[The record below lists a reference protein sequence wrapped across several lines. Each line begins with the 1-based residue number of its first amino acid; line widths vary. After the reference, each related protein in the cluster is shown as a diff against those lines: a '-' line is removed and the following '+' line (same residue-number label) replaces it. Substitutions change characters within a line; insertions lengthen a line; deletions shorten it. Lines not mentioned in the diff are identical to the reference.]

1 MTCWELN
8 RDCLH
13 KNYPGLAGRLEAA
26 VPAGKNGE
34 AEWRGDPASITV
46 EEAGDN
52 RDMIILG
59 RHVHSPRDPVR
70 EAQRLAASLPSGTGP
85 VVVLG
90 FGLGYGAEAVS
101 RLMPGR
107 PLVVVERHPSV
118 LKRALEERDLREFLS
133 ARGIIFV
140 TGENSG
146 GITAALALLERSATG
161 ENGPAA
167 PAILKNRTLADLNPS
182 WYTRAEGVI
191 RTWASRDEVNLA
203 TQRRFGR
210 RWVRNLSR
218 NMTAIRDL
226 PGISGLAGLA
236 RPGPAR
242 PGPARDGAGK
252 PGSKAIPVFLAAA
265 GPSLDRVGPFLPEI
279 AKRCIVTAVDTSLR
293 FLLKRGTQADFV
305 LVVDPQFWNCR
316 HLDRCPSPRT
326 RLVAESAVY
335 PPVLEG
341 TPPFRETYLC
351 GSLFPLG
358 RFMEDRVDPKGAL
371 GAGGSVATTAWDFAR
386 VLGAE
391 EIWTA
396 GLDLSF
402 PGLKTHY
409 RGAVFEEKN
418 LAESTRLCPA
428 ETGAARAL
436 RDGAP
441 FRTRSGNG
449 GEVLTDRRLS
459 LYAAWF
465 ENRFREY
472 PGIRNYRLFS
482 DGAAVEGLAG
492 AEPEELLALPERRD
506 EIEERL
512 EAVCGGVL
520 EAFRAP
526 GESRKRAE
534 RYEKARASLLEGLR
548 RIRDDAEK
556 GTSAAENALKRRGD
570 EGEILPVL
578 DSINRKIAES
588 DVKDVAGFLFPPGRE
603 LEAALKTA
611 REDRYGRHLEYS
623 SALYRALAE
632 AAEYNLRILTDGRK
646 KVEAEK
652 AFSPQVPKKRSR

>member
-1 MTCWELN
+1 MTFWELN

-13 KNYPGLAGRLEAA
+13 KNYPGLAGELEKAFRTEKE
-26 VPAGKNGE
+26 GN
-34 AEWRGDPASITV
+34 AEWPGDPASITV
-46 EEAGDN
+46 KEAGEN

-70 EAQRLAASLPSGTGP
+70 EAERLAASLPSGTGP

-101 RLMPGR
+101 RFMPGR
-107 PLVVVERHPSV
+107 PLVIAERHPSV

-133 ARGIIFV
+133 AQRIIFV
-140 TGENSG
+140 IGGNGG
-146 GITAALALLERSATG
+146 GIVSALALLEKSPEEAG
-161 ENGPAA
+161 EKPPAA
-167 PAILKNRTLADLNPS
+167 PVILKNRTLADLNPS
-182 WYTRAEGVI
+182 WYGHAESI
-191 RTWASRDEVNLA
+191 IHTWASRDDVNLA

-236 RPGPAR
+236 GQAR
-242 PGPARDGAGK
+242 AGAG
-252 PGSKAIPVFLAAA
+252 GGALPVFLAAA
-265 GPSLDRVGPFLPEI
+265 GPSLDRAGPLLSEI
-279 AKRCIVTAVDTSLR
+279 AKRCIVTAADTSLR
-293 FLLKRGTQADFV
+293 FLLKQGIAADFV

-341 TPPFRETYLC
+341 APFRETYLC

-358 RFMEDRVDPKGAL
+358 RFMENRVDPKGAL

-386 VLGAE
+386 ALGAE

-418 LAESTRLCPA
+418 LAESTRLNPA

-441 FRTRSGNG
+441 FKTRSACG

-472 PGIRNYRLFS
+472 PGVRNYRLFPE
-482 DGAAVEGLAG
+482 GAAVDGLVN
-492 AEPEELLALPERRD
+492 AEPEALLALPERRD

-512 EAVCGGVL
+512 EAASLAVG
-520 EAFRAP
+520 EAFGAP
-526 GESRKRAE
+526 GESRERAE

-548 RIRDDAEK
+548 RIRDDAKEGAK
-556 GTSAAENALKRRGD
+556 TAEDAFERRGNR
-570 EGEILPVL
+570 EETLKAL
-578 DSINRKIAES
+578 DRVNRRIARSE
-588 DVKDVAGFLFPPGRE
+588 VKDVAGFLFPPERE
-603 LEAALKTA
+603 LEAALETA
-611 REDRYGRHLEYS
+611 KEDRYGRHLEYS

-632 AAEYNLRILTDGRK
+632 AADYNVRILAEGK
-646 KVEAEK
+646 KTAEK
-652 AFSPQVPKKRSR
+652 KGVFPQVPQKRNR

>member
-1 MTCWELN
+1 MTFWELN

-13 KNYPGLAGRLEAA
+13 KNYPGLAGELE
-26 VPAGKNGE
+26 KTFRTEKEEN
-34 AEWRGDPASITV
+34 AEWPGDPGSITV
-46 EEAGDN
+46 KEAGEN

-70 EAQRLAASLPSGTGP
+70 EAERLAASLSPGTGP
-85 VVVLG
+85 AVVLG

-107 PLVVVERHPSV
+107 PLVIAERHPSV

-133 ARGIIFV
+133 ERKIIFV
-140 TGENSG
+140 IGGNGG
-146 GITAALALLERSATG
+146 GIASALALLEKGADETG
-161 ENGPAA
+161 ENPSAA
-167 PAILKNRTLADLNPS
+167 PLVLKNRTLADLNPL
-182 WYTRAEGVI
+182 WYEHAEGVI
-191 RTWASRDEVNLA
+191 RTWASRDDVNLA

-236 RPGPAR
+236 RA
-242 PGPARDGAGK
+242 GAGR
-252 PGSKAIPVFLAAA
+252 GALPVFLAAA
-265 GPSLDRVGPFLPEI
+265 GPSLDRAGPLLPEI
-279 AKRCIVTAVDTSLR
+279 AKRCIVTAADTSLR
-293 FLLKRGTQADFV
+293 FLLKQGVAADFV

-341 TPPFRETYLC
+341 TPFRETYLC

-358 RFMEDRVDPKGAL
+358 RFIENRVDPKGAL

-386 VLGAE
+386 ALGAE

-418 LAESTRLCPA
+418 LAESTRLNPA

-436 RDGAP
+436 RGGAP
-441 FRTRSGNG
+441 FKTRSAGG

-472 PGIRNYRLFS
+472 PGVRNYRLFP
-482 DGAAVEGLAG
+482 DGAAIDGLVN
-492 AEPEELLALPERRD
+492 AEPEALLALPERRG

-512 EAVCGGVL
+512 EAASLAVG
-520 EAFRAP
+520 EAFSAP
-526 GESRKRAE
+526 GESRERAE

-548 RIRDDAEK
+548 RIRDDAREGAK
-556 GTSAAENALKRRGD
+556 TAEDALERRGNR
-570 EGEILPVL
+570 EGTLEAL
-578 DSINRKIAES
+578 DRVNRRIAES
-588 DVKDVAGFLFPPGRE
+588 GVKDVAGFLFPPERE
-603 LEAALKTA
+603 LEAALETA
-611 REDRYGRHLEYS
+611 KEDRYGRHLEYS

-632 AAEYNLRILTDGRK
+632 AADYNVRVL
-646 KVEAEK
+646 AEGEKTAGGK
-652 AFSPQVPKKRSR
+652 AFFPQVPQKRSR